1 VIPVCYSVTNRPT
14 CVDWPLAI
22 HWLSGWLD
30 EVAVFDLFLSEA
42 DYGATCMYNNAKGA
56 SLMIAV
62 KAAYSK
68 HTGGGT
74 SR

>member
-1 VIPVCYSVTNRPT
+1 
-14 CVDWPLAI
+14 
-22 HWLSGWLD
+22 
-30 EVAVFDLFLSEA
+30 
-42 DYGATCMYNNAKGA
+42 MYNNAKGA
-56 SLMIAV
+56 SLIMIAV